1 MLNKKR
7 EMRNAL
13 KDKKVVE
20 KSIQELAETKTKLNS
35 RKKKTKLMD

>member
-20 KSIQELAETKTKLNS
+20 KKYSGACRNKNKIKF
-35 RKKKTKLMD
+35 